1 MGNTGSSTIRSRNAT
16 WQGGNPW
23 DDDLFETNA
32 IKSGLTIHEDKNLNR
47 SYVVLKKDT
56 TFYHATRPQLVNT
69 ILKEGL
75 KTQNK
80 QGKQVDGIYLSGGE
94 HLKEWFGSDTAML
107 QVTVKA
113 GTRLYQDVQPN
124 AVFVRKPISSKYIK
138 KWKGNA

>member
-1 MGNTGSSTIRSRNAT
+1 MGGRGSTGDRGTTAT

-23 DDDLFETNA
+23 DDDLFEKNA
-32 IKSGLTIHEDKNLNR
+32 EAAGLTIHEDKDLDR

-56 TFYHATRPQLVNT
+56 TFYHATRPQLVDT

-75 KTQNK
+75 KTQTK
-80 QGKQVDGIYLSGGE
+80 QGRQTEGIYLSGGE
-94 HLKEWFGSDTAML
+94 HLKEWLGENTAWL

-124 AVFVRKPISSKYIK
+124 AVFIQTPISPKYIK
-138 KWKGNA
+138 RRKR